1 MNKYLK
7 NIGLKSRLSSK
18 NLFMEKIGEKAKFA
32 SLNLSR
38 LNISKKNSV
47 LKQFSQYLKANEQS
61 ILNANKKDIA
71 NAKSKKIKDSMIARL
86 ELSSKKISQIRSSID
101 QIVKFKDPTGK
112 TLSSWKRPN
121 GLIIKKVSIPIGV
134 IGIIYESRPN
144 VTSDVSALCF
154 KSGNVVILRGGSE
167 AFHSNKILAKLFRK
181 ALKKKK
187 CNENCVQFVQSKER
201 RHVDYLLSGM
211 KNYVD
216 LIIPRG
222 GKSLVKKVLKK
233 SSVSIVGHYEGLC
246 HVFVDREADLSTA
259 IKVVKN
265 SKMRNV
271 SICGAAETLLIDK
284 MCLKTHCKPI
294 LDQLG
299 TLGCKIIGDKIIR
312 KFISGKMKIATE
324 KDWKTEYLS
333 PTISVKSVN
342 GVEDAIN
349 HINKYGSSH
358 TDSIVTK
365 NKKTAKKFLSSINS
379 SIAVHNASTQFADGG
394 EFGFGAEVGISTNKL
409 HPRGPIG
416 LDQLTTYKYILE
428 GKGQIRK

>member
-1 MNKYLK
+1 M
-7 NIGLKSRLSSK
+7 SK
-18 NLFMEKIGEKAKFA
+18 NLYMKKIGEKAKLA
-32 SLNLSR
+32 SLNLSN
-38 LNISKKNSV
+38 LNVNKRNSV
-47 LKQFSQYLKANEQS
+47 LKQFSQYLKANEKS
-61 ILNANKKDIA
+61 ILSANKKDMA
-71 NAKSKKIKDSMIARL
+71 NAKFKKIKDSMIDRL
-86 ELSSKKISQIRSSID
+86 KLNSKKISQIRNSIEK
-101 QIVKFKDPTGK
+101 IAKFKDPVGK

-121 GLIIKKVSIPIGV
+121 GLIIKRMSIPIGV

-154 KSGNVVILRGGSE
+154 KSGNAVILRGGSE
-167 AFHSNKILAKLFRK
+167 AFHSNKILSKIFKR

-187 CNENCVQFVQSKER
+187 CDENCVQFVEHR
-201 RHVDYLLSGM
+201 GRNHVDYLLSSM

-233 SSVSIVGHYEGLC
+233 SVVSIIGHYEGLC
-246 HVFVDREADLSTA
+246 HVFVDREADLNMA
-259 IKVVKN
+259 VEVVKN

-271 SICGAAETLLIDK
+271 SICGATETLLIDK
-284 MCLKTHCKPI
+284 KCLKTHCKPI
-294 LDQLG
+294 LDQLSK
-299 TLGCKIIGDKIIR
+299 LGCKIIGDETIK
-312 KFISGKMKIATE
+312 KFISGKMKIATK
-324 KDWKTEYLS
+324 KDWETEYLS

-342 GVEDAIN
+342 GVVEAID
-349 HINKYGSSH
+349 HINRYGSSH

-365 NKKTAKKFLSSINS
+365 NKKTAKKFLSNINS
-379 SIAVHNASTQFADGG
+379 SIAIHNASTQFADGG

>member
-1 MNKYLK
+1 MPK
-7 NIGLKSRLSSK
+7 NSY
-18 NLFMEKIGEKAKFA
+18 MEKIGKKAELA
-32 SLNLSR
+32 SFNLSA
-38 LNISKKNSV
+38 LTIDKKNSV
-47 LKQFSQYLKANEQS
+47 LKQFNQYLKNNKKL
-61 ILNANKKDIA
+61 ILNANKKDISH
-71 NAKSKKIKDSMIARL
+71 AKSKKIRDNMIDRL
-86 ELSSKKISQIRSSID
+86 KLSNKKITQIISSID
-101 QIVKFKDPTGK
+101 KIIKFKNPIGR

-121 GLIIKKVSIPIGV
+121 GLIIKKTSIPIGV

-167 AFHSNKILAKLFRK
+167 AFHSNKILANLFRK

-187 CNENCVQFVQSKER
+187 CDENCVQFVEHKNR
-201 RHVDYLLSGM
+201 NHVDYLLSSM
-211 KNYVD
+211 KSYID

-233 SSVSIVGHYEGLC
+233 SSVSIIGHYEGLC
-246 HVFVDREADLSTA
+246 HVFIDRDADLNTA
-259 IKVVKN
+259 IKVTKN

-284 MCLKTHCKPI
+284 SCLKTHCSPI
-294 LDQLG
+294 LDELNKA
-299 TLGCKIIGDKIIR
+299 GCKIVGDKIIK
-312 KFISGKMKIATE
+312 KFISKKIKIATE

-342 GVEDAIN
+342 GVEEAIK

-365 NKKTAKKFLSSINS
+365 NKKTAKKFLSNIKS

>member
-1 MNKYLK
+1 MQ
-7 NIGLKSRLSSK
+7 
-18 NLFMEKIGEKAKFA
+18 KIGERAKIA
-32 SLNLSR
+32 SSNLSS
-38 LNISKKNSV
+38 ISADKKNSV
-47 LKQFSQYLKANEQS
+47 LKQFSHYLKTNEKL
-61 ILNANKKDIA
+61 ILNANKKDIFY
-71 NAKSKKIKDSMIARL
+71 AKNKQIKDSMIDRL
-86 ELSSKKISQIRSSID
+86 KLDTKKISQIRNSID
-101 QIVKFKDPTGK
+101 KIVKFKDPVGR

-121 GLIIKKVSIPIGV
+121 GLTIKRVSIPIGV

-167 AFHSNKILAKLFRK
+167 AFYSNKILAKLFKK
-181 ALKKKK
+181 ALREKK
-187 CNENCVQFVQSKER
+187 CDVNCVQFVESKNKG
-201 RHVDYLLSGM
+201 HVDYLLSNM
-211 KNYVD
+211 NKYID

-222 GKSLVKKVLKK
+222 GKRLIKKVLKK
-233 SSVSIVGHYEGLC
+233 STVSIVGHYEGLC
-246 HVFVDREADLSTA
+246 HVFVDRDANLKTA
-259 IKVVKN
+259 INIVKN

-284 MCLKTHCKPI
+284 TCLKTHGKPI
-294 LDQLG
+294 LQKLNK
-299 TLGCKIIGDKIIR
+299 LGCKIIGDKTI
-312 KFISGKMKIATE
+312 KKLVPVKMKIATL
-324 KDWKTEYLS
+324 KDWTTEYLS
-333 PTISVKSVN
+333 PVISVKSVN
-342 GVEDAIN
+342 GVNEAIN

-365 NKKTAKKFLSSINS
+365 NKKTAKKFLSEVNS
-379 SIAVHNASTQFADGG
+379 SIAIHNASTQFADGG

>member
-1 MNKYLK
+1 MSKNSLME
-7 NIGLKSRLSSK
+7 NIGK
-18 NLFMEKIGEKAKFA
+18 KAKLA
-32 SLNLSR
+32 SLNLSS
-38 LNISKKNSV
+38 LNINKKNSV
-47 LKQFSQYLKANEQS
+47 LKQFNLYLKTNEHL
-61 ILNANKKDIA
+61 ILSANKKDVS
-71 NAKSKKIKDSMIARL
+71 NARQKKIKDSMIDRL
-86 ELSSKKISQIRSSID
+86 KLNSKKISEIRNSID
-101 QIVKFKDPTGK
+101 KIIRFKDPTGK
-112 TLSSWKRPN
+112 TLSSWRRPN
-121 GLIIKKVSIPIGV
+121 GLIIKKISIPIGI

-167 AFHSNKILAKLFRK
+167 AFYSNKILAQLFRK

-187 CNENCVQFVQSKER
+187 CNVDCVQFVQSTEKH
-201 RHVDYLLSGM
+201 HVDYLLSSM
-211 KNYVD
+211 KNYLD

-222 GKSLVKKVLKK
+222 GKRLVKKVLEK
-233 SSVSIVGHYEGLC
+233 SSVPIVGHYEGLC
-246 HVFVDREADLSTA
+246 HVFVDREADLNTA
-259 IKVVKN
+259 IKVVNN

-294 LDQLG
+294 LNQLDEM
-299 TLGCKIIGDKIIR
+299 GCEIIGDKIIR
-312 KFISGKMKIATE
+312 KFISGNLKIATD

-358 TDSIVTK
+358 TDSIITK
-365 NKKTAKKFLSSINS
+365 NKKTAKKFLSSVNS

-394 EFGFGAEVGISTNKL
+394 EFGFGAEVGISTGKL

-428 GKGQIRK
+428 GSGQIRK

>member
-1 MNKYLK
+1 M
-7 NIGLKSRLSSK
+7 SK
-18 NLFMEKIGEKAKFA
+18 NLYMDKIGEKAKLA
-32 SLNLSR
+32 SLHLSNV
-38 LNISKKNSV
+38 NIDKRNSV
-47 LKQFSQYLKANEQS
+47 LKQFSQYLKTNAQS
-61 ILNANKKDIA
+61 ILNSNKKDIA

-86 ELSSKKISQIRSSID
+86 KLNNKKITQIRNSIKE
-101 QIVKFKDPTGK
+101 IIKFKDPLGK

-134 IGIIYESRPN
+134 IGVIYESRPN

-154 KSGNVVILRGGSE
+154 KTGNTVILRGGSE
-167 AFHSNKILAKLFRK
+167 AFYSNKIIAKLFKK
-181 ALKKKK
+181 ALKNKK
-187 CNENCVQFVQSKER
+187 CNENCVQFVETKDR
-201 RHVDYLLSGM
+201 NHVDYLLSNM
-211 KNYVD
+211 KNYIDVV
-216 LIIPRG
+216 IPRG

-233 SSVSIVGHYEGLC
+233 STISIIGHYEGLC
-246 HVFVDREADLSTA
+246 HVYIDREANLSMA

-284 MCLKTHCKPI
+284 KCLKTHCKPI
-294 LDQLG
+294 LDQLSKE
-299 TLGCKIIGDKIIR
+299 GCKIIGDKIIK
-312 KFISGKMKIATE
+312 KFISSKIKIATE

-333 PTISVKSVN
+333 PIISVKGVN
-342 GVEDAIN
+342 GVEGAIE

-365 NKKTAKKFLSSINS
+365 NKKTAKKFLSNINS
-379 SIAVHNASTQFADGG
+379 SIAIHNASTQFADGG

-409 HPRGPIG
+409 HPRGPVG
-416 LDQLTTYKYILE
+416 VDQLTTYKYILE

>member
-1 MNKYLK
+1 MPK
-7 NIGLKSRLSSK
+7 NSY
-18 NLFMEKIGEKAKFA
+18 MEKIGKKAKIA
-32 SLNLSR
+32 SFKLSA
-38 LNISKKNSV
+38 LTIDKKNSV
-47 LKQFSQYLKANEQS
+47 LKQFNQYLKINKKL
-61 ILNANKKDIA
+61 ILSANKKDISY
-71 NAKSKKIKDSMIARL
+71 AKSKKIRDSMIDRL
-86 ELSSKKISQIRSSID
+86 KLNNKKITEIISSID
-101 QIVKFKDPTGK
+101 KIIKFKNPVEK

-121 GLIIKKVSIPIGV
+121 GLVIKKISIPIGV
-134 IGIIYESRPN
+134 IGVIYESRPN

-167 AFHSNKILAKLFRK
+167 SFHSNKILAKLFRK

-187 CNENCVQFVQSKER
+187 CDENSVQFVEHKDR
-201 RHVDYLLSGM
+201 KHVDYLLSSM

-222 GKSLVKKVLKK
+222 GKSLIKKVLQK
-233 SSVSIVGHYEGLC
+233 SSVSIIGHYEGLC
-246 HVFVDREADLSTA
+246 HVFIDRDADLKTA
-259 IKVVKN
+259 IKITKN

-284 MCLKTHCKPI
+284 SCLKTHCKPI
-294 LDQLG
+294 LDELNK
-299 TLGCKIIGDKIIR
+299 TGCKIVGDKIIK
-312 KFISGKMKIATE
+312 KFISKKIKIATE

-333 PTISVKSVN
+333 ATISVKSVN
-342 GVEDAIN
+342 GVEEAIR

-365 NKKTAKKFLSSINS
+365 NIKTAKKFLTNVNS

-394 EFGFGAEVGISTNKL
+394 EFGFGAEVGISTSKL

-416 LDQLTTYKYILE
+416 LDQLTT
-428 GKGQIRK
+428 

>member
-1 MNKYLK
+1 M
-7 NIGLKSRLSSK
+7 SK
-18 NLFMEKIGEKAKFA
+18 NLYMKKIGEKAKLA
-32 SLNLSR
+32 SLNLSNLSVNKR
-38 LNISKKNSV
+38 NSV
-47 LKQFSQYLKANEQS
+47 LKQFSQYLKVNEKS
-61 ILNANKKDIA
+61 ILSANKKDMA
-71 NAKSKKIKDSMIARL
+71 NAKFKKIKDSMIDRL
-86 ELSSKKISQIRSSID
+86 KLNSKKISQIRNSIEK
-101 QIVKFKDPTGK
+101 IAKFKDPVGK

-121 GLIIKKVSIPIGV
+121 GLIIKRMSIPIGV

-154 KSGNVVILRGGSE
+154 KSGNAVILRGGSE
-167 AFHSNKILAKLFRK
+167 AFHSNKILSKIFKR

-187 CNENCVQFVQSKER
+187 CDENCVQFVEHR
-201 RHVDYLLSGM
+201 GRNHVDYLLSSM
-211 KNYVD
+211 KNHVD

-233 SSVSIVGHYEGLC
+233 SVVSIIGHYEGLC
-246 HVFVDREADLSTA
+246 HVFVDKDADLITA

-294 LDQLG
+294 LNQLSK
-299 TLGCKIIGDKIIR
+299 LGCKIIGDKTIK
-312 KFISGKMKIATE
+312 KFISGKMKIARE
-324 KDWKTEYLS
+324 KDWETEYLS
-333 PTISVKSVN
+333 PIISVKSVN
-342 GVEDAIN
+342 GVTEAID

-365 NKKTAKKFLSSINS
+365 NRKTAKKFLFNVKS
-379 SIAVHNASTQFADGG
+379 SIAIHNASTQFADGG

>member
-1 MNKYLK
+1 M
-7 NIGLKSRLSSK
+7 SK
-18 NLFMEKIGEKAKFA
+18 NLYMKKIGEKAKLA
-32 SLNLSR
+32 SLNLSNLSVNKR
-38 LNISKKNSV
+38 NSV
-47 LKQFSQYLKANEQS
+47 LKQFSQYLKANEKS
-61 ILNANKKDIA
+61 ILSANKKDMA
-71 NAKSKKIKDSMIARL
+71 NAKFKKIKDSMIDRL
-86 ELSSKKISQIRSSID
+86 KLNSKKISQIRNSIEK
-101 QIVKFKDPTGK
+101 IAKFKDPVGK

-121 GLIIKKVSIPIGV
+121 GLIIKRMSIPIGV

-154 KSGNVVILRGGSE
+154 KSGNAVILRGGSE
-167 AFHSNKILAKLFRK
+167 AFHSNKILSKIFKK

-187 CNENCVQFVQSKER
+187 CDENCVQFVEHR
-201 RHVDYLLSGM
+201 GRNHVDYLLSSM

-233 SSVSIVGHYEGLC
+233 SVVSIIGHYEGLC
-246 HVFVDREADLSTA
+246 HVFVDREADLNMA
-259 IKVVKN
+259 VEVVKN

-271 SICGAAETLLIDK
+271 SICGATETLLIDK
-284 MCLKTHCKPI
+284 KCLKTHCKPI
-294 LDQLG
+294 LDQLSK
-299 TLGCKIIGDKIIR
+299 LGCKIIGDETIK
-312 KFISGKMKIATE
+312 KFISGKMKIATK
-324 KDWKTEYLS
+324 KDWETEYLS

-342 GVEDAIN
+342 GVVEAID
-349 HINKYGSSH
+349 HINRYGSSH

-365 NKKTAKKFLSSINS
+365 NKKTAKKFLSNINS
-379 SIAVHNASTQFADGG
+379 SIAIHNASTQFADGG

>member
-1 MNKYLK
+1 MIK
-7 NIGLKSRLSSK
+7 NFYMQR
-18 NLFMEKIGEKAKFA
+18 IGEKAKIA
-32 SLNLSR
+32 SLNLS
-38 LNISKKNSV
+38 NININKKNSV
-47 LKQFSQYLKANEQS
+47 LKQFNQYLKTYERS
-61 ILNANKKDIA
+61 ILNANRKDLY
-71 NAKSKKIKDSMIARL
+71 NAKLKKIKDSMIERL
-86 ELSSKKISQIRSSID
+86 KLNSHKISEIRNSIGK
-101 QIVKFKDPTGK
+101 IIKFKDPVGK
-112 TLSSWKRPN
+112 TLSYWKRPN
-121 GLIIKKVSIPIGV
+121 GLTIKRVSIPIGV

-167 AFHSNKILAKLFRK
+167 AFHSNKILAKLFKK

-187 CNENCVQFVQSKER
+187 CDVNCVQFVEHKNR
-201 RHVDYLLSGM
+201 NHVDYLLSDM
-211 KNYVD
+211 KKYVD

-222 GKSLVKKVLKK
+222 GKNLVKKVLDK
-233 SSVSIVGHYEGLC
+233 SSVAIIGHYEGLC
-246 HVFVDREADLSTA
+246 HVFVDRDADLNTA

-294 LDQLG
+294 LEQLNK
-299 TLGCKIIGDKIIR
+299 LGCKIIGDKII
-312 KFISGKMKIATE
+312 KKNFSQKIKIASE

-333 PTISVKSVN
+333 ATISVKSVN
-342 GVEDAIN
+342 GVKEAIN
-349 HINKYGSSH
+349 HINKYGTSH

-365 NKKTAKKFLSSINS
+365 NKKTAQKFLSGIKS
-379 SIAVHNASTQFADGG
+379 SIAIHNASTQFADGG
-394 EFGFGAEVGISTNKL
+394 EFGFGAEVGISTCKL

-416 LDQLTTYKYILE
+416 LDQLTTYKYILA

>member
-1 MNKYLK
+1 M
-7 NIGLKSRLSSK
+7 SK
-18 NLFMEKIGEKAKFA
+18 NLYMKKIGEKAKLA
-32 SLNLSR
+32 SLNLSN
-38 LNISKKNSV
+38 LNVNKRNSV
-47 LKQFSQYLKANEQS
+47 LKQFSQYLKANEKS
-61 ILNANKKDIA
+61 ILSANKKDIA
-71 NAKSKKIKDSMIARL
+71 NAKFKKIKDSMIDRL
-86 ELSSKKISQIRSSID
+86 KLNSKKISQIRNSIEK
-101 QIVKFKDPTGK
+101 IAKFKDPVGK

-121 GLIIKKVSIPIGV
+121 GLIIKRMSIPIGV

-154 KSGNVVILRGGSE
+154 KSGNAVILRGGSE
-167 AFHSNKILAKLFRK
+167 AFHSNKILSKIFKR

-187 CNENCVQFVQSKER
+187 CDENCVQFVEHR
-201 RHVDYLLSGM
+201 GRNHVDYLLSGM
-211 KNYVD
+211 KNHVD

-233 SSVSIVGHYEGLC
+233 SVVSVIGHYEGLC
-246 HVFVDREADLSTA
+246 HVFVDREADLNMA
-259 IKVVKN
+259 VEVVKN

-271 SICGAAETLLIDK
+271 SICGATETLLIDK
-284 MCLKTHCKPI
+284 KCLKTHCKPI
-294 LDQLG
+294 LDQLSK
-299 TLGCKIIGDKIIR
+299 LGCKIIGDETIK
-312 KFISGKMKIATE
+312 KFISGKMKIATK
-324 KDWKTEYLS
+324 KDWETEYLS

-342 GVEDAIN
+342 GVVEAID
-349 HINKYGSSH
+349 HINRYGSSH

-365 NKKTAKKFLSSINS
+365 NKKTAKKFLSNINS
-379 SIAVHNASTQFADGG
+379 SIAIHNASTQFADGG

>member
-1 MNKYLK
+1 M
-7 NIGLKSRLSSK
+7 SK

-61 ILNANKKDIA
+61 ILNANKKDIT

-86 ELSSKKISQIRSSID
+86 KLSSKKISQIRSSID

-154 KSGNVVILRGGSE
+154 KTGNVVILRGGSE
-167 AFHSNKILAKLFRK
+167 AFHSNKILAKLFKK

-187 CNENCVQFVQSKER
+187 CDENCVQFVESKDR
-201 RHVDYLLSGM
+201 IHVDYLLSSM
-211 KNYVD
+211 KNCID
-216 LIIPRG
+216 IIIPRG

-233 SSVSIVGHYEGLC
+233 STVSIIGHYEGLC
-246 HVFVDREADLSTA
+246 HVYVDREADLSMA

-294 LDQLG
+294 LDQLNK
-299 TLGCKIIGDKIIR
+299 LGCKIIGDKIIKR
-312 KFISGKMKIATE
+312 FISGKMKIATR
-324 KDWKTEYLS
+324 KDWETEYLS
-333 PTISVKSVN
+333 PIISVKSVN
-342 GVEDAIN
+342 GVEGAID
-349 HINKYGSSH
+349 HINKYGSFH

-365 NKKTAKKFLSSINS
+365 NKKIAKKFLSNVNS
-379 SIAVHNASTQFADGG
+379 SIAIHNASTQFADGG
-394 EFGFGAEVGISTNKL
+394 EFGFGAEVGISTGKL
-409 HPRGPIG
+409 HPRGPVG